1 MAPCSDWAPWTDYG
15 ARCRQISQRM
25 SAKTVD
31 IDMRSMTAN
40 GNDAPV
46 VERPVWG
53 AKLLAAPALKGD
65 ILGTEITS

>member
-1 MAPCSDWAPWTDYG
+1 
-15 ARCRQISQRM
+15 M